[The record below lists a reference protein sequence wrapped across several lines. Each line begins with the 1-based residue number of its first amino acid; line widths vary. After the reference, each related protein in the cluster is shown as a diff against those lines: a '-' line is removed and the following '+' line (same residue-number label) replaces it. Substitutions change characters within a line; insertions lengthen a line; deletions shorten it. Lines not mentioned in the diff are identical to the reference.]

1 MSRLESVL
9 VIDGNGAIV
18 DGCNPTFIPRLP
30 PSVQTKISSEREQ
43 IIYWLK
49 RVECSEIEVLELNR
63 RPGAVCFVLFAVF
76 YLEPNRRTKVTSIV
90 LVDNS
95 SIEFALN

>member
-18 DGCNPTFIPRLP
+18 DGCDPTFIPRLP

-49 RVECSEIEVLELNR
+49 RVECSEIEVLETKSTTR
-63 RPGAVCFVLFAVF
+63 CSVLRFIRSFLLRAKSENKGDV
-76 YLEPNRRTKVTSIV
+76 
-90 LVDNS
+90 NS
-95 SIEFALN
+95 VSRQFID